1 MNGDKYRIKDLLEG
15 DFEYTKIIIQ
25 YIFDYTQADIFNNRE
40 RIITDSELEEFMRIQ
55 KELSE
60 GSPLQYAIGKW
71 NFYGRDFTINSD
83 VLIPRPET
91 ELLVDYVLKEELDN
105 KKILDI
111 GTGSGAIAISLALE
125 SKAHITA
132 SDISEKAIEIAK
144 INSNNFGA
152 NIEFIQSDIF
162 ENIDE
167 IFDYIVSNPPYL
179 SEEEYDNV
187 DALLYKEPKNALVGG
202 KEGYEIYERI
212 IKGAKKHLNNNGKI
226 FLEIG
231 YLQAEIVSDLLL
243 ENGYNNIKVIKDY
256 NNLDRL
262 MIGELC
268 LNN

>member
-125 SKAHITA
+125 SKAHI
-132 SDISEKAIEIAK
+132 
-144 INSNNFGA
+144 
-152 NIEFIQSDIF
+152 
-162 ENIDE
+162 
-167 IFDYIVSNPPYL
+167 L
-179 SEEEYDNV
+179 S
-187 DALLYKEPKNALVGG
+187 L
-202 KEGYEIYERI
+202 IHI
-212 IKGAKKHLNNNGKI
+212 
-226 FLEIG
+226 
-231 YLQAEIVSDLLL
+231 
-243 ENGYNNIKVIKDY
+243 
-256 NNLDRL
+256 
-262 MIGELC
+262 
-268 LNN
+268 